1 MDAEYDRKR
10 ARSLTSDETTSLDS
24 FVSAPETPDLTDLEV
39 NLYHTQS
46 SVRFNQ
52 FEIIPA
58 RIYYIAL

>member
-39 NLYHTQS
+39 ILHHRRLYNLESGFTNLRWKKYL
-46 SVRFNQ
+46 
-52 FEIIPA
+52 A
-58 RIYYIAL
+58 RV

>member
-39 NLYHTQS
+39 ILYHTQS
-46 SVRFNQ
+46 GVRFHQ